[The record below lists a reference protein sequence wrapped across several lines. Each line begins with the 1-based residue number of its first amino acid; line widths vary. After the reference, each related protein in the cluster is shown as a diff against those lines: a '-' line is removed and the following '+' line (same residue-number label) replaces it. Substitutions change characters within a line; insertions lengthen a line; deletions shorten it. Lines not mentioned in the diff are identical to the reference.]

1 MSVQITSRRRRNKYH
16 DITYIFYEAR
26 AVIVV
31 ELADALTN
39 YDLQRHH
46 AETVHIRFG
55 RVFPSRIQFWSYVS
69 TSVRNS
75 ETNKSLWYFFLLKKK
90 GNSYTRIYSGHQPLK
105 LCPSQPWTKFRAVL
119 FNVVL
124 NPKLTLLSYGHDK
137 SRFHYTHYTMS
148 SFWEQRQ

>member
-39 YDLQRHH
+39 YDLQSHH

-75 ETNKSLWYFFLLKKK
+75 ETNKSLWYFFSFEKKK
-90 GNSYTRIYSGHQPLK
+90 ETVTLAYI
-105 LCPSQPWTKFRAVL
+105 VDI
-119 FNVVL
+119 
-124 NPKLTLLSYGHDK
+124 NP
-137 SRFHYTHYTMS
+137 
-148 SFWEQRQ
+148 